1 MERQQQ
7 KNVCVCIKSFAAA
20 ATVAVVVVAD
30 VAASAASSNAL
41 SFIFLGAWVHGAA
54 NFQLQQFRT
63 KGNTQHATCH
73 MPHAACNQ
81 LQHKRKNVNAN
92 LNMFPHD
99 VAHFERALCCL
110 IPRHALPL
118 SLFLSPF
125 LCLCFLSISLS
136 HTHSCISCNFS
147 PAATSYFTWPNKLHK
162 VFAAFPF
169 PFAVLVPCPF
179 SPCPHT
185 LCALSALIIH
195 TCVCL
200 TLCLHYL

>member
-7 KNVCVCIKSFAAA
+7 KQNVCVCIKSFAAA

-30 VAASAASSNAL
+30 VAASAAGSNAL

-63 KGNTQHATCH
+63 KGNAQHATRH

-118 SLFLSPF
+118 SLSLSLSLSLFSLSLSLTHTHASVVISRPQRQVILLGQINCTKFLPLFHFPLLSLFLVLSPPVCTLFVRF
-125 LCLCFLSISLS
+125 LR
-136 HTHSCISCNFS
+136 
-147 PAATSYFTWPNKLHK
+147 
-162 VFAAFPF
+162 
-169 PFAVLVPCPF
+169 
-179 SPCPHT
+179 
-185 LCALSALIIH
+185 
-195 TCVCL
+195 
-200 TLCLHYL
+200 